1 MRSACQPMR
10 CRRPH
15 FTRSPRFSL
24 EMELVDR
31 IRDAEADFLGRAVV
45 DLLVSMH
52 HGGSGAKTG
61 QVMGCGGEQP
71 QIEVR

>member
-1 MRSACQPMR
+1 MRSAFQPMR

-24 EMELVDR
+24 ELELADR
-31 IRDAEADFLGRAVV
+31 IRDAEANFLGRVV
-45 DLLVSMH
+45 VVLLVSTH
-52 HGGSGAKTG
+52 HGGSGAITG
-61 QVMGCGGEQP
+61 QVMGCTGEQP